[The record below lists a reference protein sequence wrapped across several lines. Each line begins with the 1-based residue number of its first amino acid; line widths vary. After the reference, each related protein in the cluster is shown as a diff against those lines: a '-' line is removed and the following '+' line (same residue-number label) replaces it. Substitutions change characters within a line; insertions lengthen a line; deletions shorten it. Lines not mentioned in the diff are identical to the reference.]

1 MARKN
6 EGQFEITMYKLLV
19 VFAISLFVTMLFGT
33 SIGKELGENRA
44 LTTLEM
50 PSYCYV
56 KQGSTNQV
64 LCSELS
70 DLTADEMC
78 EIFSTPAKKKLK
90 VLFVD

>member
-1 MARKN
+1 MARKK

-44 LTTLEM
+44 LNTLEM

-56 KQGSTNQV
+56 KQGNTNQV
-64 LCSELS
+64 LCSEIS